1 MELGWGRWSRG
12 GGGIFEPAF
21 ERSAYDN
28 WMRARRASRGFAM
41 PVDPPLRTLCFR
53 RLESGVRGMM
63 GESSGRPVGW
73 IVLAFAAVYLSWGT
87 TYLAT
92 RIGVGEEHMPPAIF
106 GGSRVTLAGCVLLF
120 YQWLAGTRLAIP
132 RREIGWII
140 LSGLLLFVGGNG
152 LINVAQQTVESGRA
166 SILVATTPLWLALL
180 EMLYPWG
187 ERLLPRG
194 WVGLCIGLGGVLLL
208 QPADISDHRGPLLA
222 LGSAFCWAIGS
233 LVLRHHRPTAPHL
246 VVAAVQM
253 IVGGGGLFLI
263 GLAVGEVALL
273 PDPIPPRAWLAY
285 VYLLVIGSLVG
296 FVAFNWLLGHVP
308 ATLVGTY
315 AYVNPLIAVVVGW
328 LLASEE
334 LSARMMAGMVVILV
348 GVALVRGATR
358 PSRLAILQRSAATG
372 LTGYWNNPT
381 AGVEKEED
389 VGRGAGGEGP

>member
-1 MELGWGRWSRG
+1 LVPEEMAVGWH
-12 GGGIFEPAF
+12 E
-21 ERSAYDN
+21 
-28 WMRARRASRGFAM
+28 
-41 PVDPPLRTLCFR
+41 
-53 RLESGVRGMM
+53 
-63 GESSGRPVGW
+63 GESSAHRPVGW

-87 TYLAT
+87 TYFAT

-106 GGSRVTLAGCVLLF
+106 GGSRVTLAGCVLLA

-132 RREIGWII
+132 RRELVWIV
-140 LSGLLLFVGGNG
+140 LSALLLFVGGNG

-194 WVGLCIGLGGVLLL
+194 WIGLFIGLCGVLLL

-233 LVLRHHRPTAPHL
+233 LVLRYHRPTASHL

-253 IVGGGGLFLI
+253 IVGGGCLFLI
-263 GLAVGEVALL
+263 GLAIGETAQL
-273 PDPIPPRAWLAY
+273 PNPIPPRAWGAY
-285 VYLLVIGSLVG
+285 LYLLVVGSLVG
-296 FVAFNWLLGHVP
+296 FVAFNWLLGHVS

-328 LLASEE
+328 LFGGEKITE
-334 LSARMMAGMVVILV
+334 RMMAGMVVILV

-358 PSRLAILQRSAATG
+358 KRTQTVVVRSAASG
-372 LTGYWNNPT
+372 LTEGE
-381 AGVEKEED
+381 ADREEKMT
-389 VGRGAGGEGP
+389 